1 MENKNLVM
9 DYYQL
14 TMAYSYF
21 KQNKQNEIAYF
32 DMFYRKNPD
41 NGGYVISA
49 GLDEVIDYIKNFRF
63 TEEDIECLRKKGD
76 FDEEF
81 LNYLR
86 NLRFTGD
93 VYAIPD
99 GTVVFPNEPLI
110 TIKANIIEAQLIETA
125 LLLHKNF
132 ASLITTK
139 ATKIVAAAKGR
150 GVMEFGTR
158 RAHEVD
164 AAVKGAKYAYIGGAI
179 GTACV
184 EAEKNMEYQL

>member
-63 TEEDIECLRKKGD
+63 TEEDIECLRKRETLMK
-76 FDEEF
+76 EF
-81 LNYLR
+81 
-86 NLRFTGD
+86 
-93 VYAIPD
+93 
-99 GTVVFPNEPLI
+99 
-110 TIKANIIEAQLIETA
+110 
-125 LLLHKNF
+125 
-132 ASLITTK
+132 
-139 ATKIVAAAKGR
+139 
-150 GVMEFGTR
+150 
-158 RAHEVD
+158 
-164 AAVKGAKYAYIGGAI
+164 
-179 GTACV
+179 
-184 EAEKNMEYQL
+184 